1 LAQQGLTV
9 AAGAFYSGIF
19 PGCRAWTDGVSRN
32 GTARRKPIPPRRQ
45 FRIARG
51 RCYCQ
56 PPIMA
61 LSASPISARALLTEG
76 RVCTLLHQAAY
87 FGRPSSGDFAPNPGS
102 MFV

>member
-1 LAQQGLTV
+1 LAQQGLTQ
-9 AAGAFYSGIF
+9 AAGAFLQRYF
-19 PGCRAWTDGVSRN
+19 PGLPGLAVGVSRN